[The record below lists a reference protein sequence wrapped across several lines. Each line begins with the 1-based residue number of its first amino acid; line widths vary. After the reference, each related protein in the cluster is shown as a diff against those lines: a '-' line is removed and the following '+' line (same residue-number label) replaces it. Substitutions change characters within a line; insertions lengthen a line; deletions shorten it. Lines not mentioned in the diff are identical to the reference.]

1 MLKFIFWILLLA
13 NAALLALNLGYLGA
27 IAPDGRE
34 PQRSKRQ
41 IHPEQLAL
49 LAPAAATANPE
60 AVATAVPAPATA
72 PVPAAV
78 PTPTP
83 APALVA
89 CTEIGDFTLAQ
100 ASRFEAQIAALGLG
114 DRQSRRN
121 VREVA
126 SYMVYIPPQGEQAGA
141 QKKVEELRQRGVTNF
156 FVMQDNSDLRWGI
169 SLGVFKTEAQAKILL
184 AQLKQQG
191 VLSARIGARSAATSK
206 VMFQMR
212 DLDPAGIAVFGRI
225 AADFPQQQLRRCK

>member
-13 NAALLALNLGYLGA
+13 NAALLALNLGILGA
-27 IAPDGRE
+27 VVPDGRE

-41 IHPEQLAL
+41 IDPQRLTLLAGGAAAATAAI
-49 LAPAAATANPE
+49 APAAAP
-60 AVATAVPAPATA
+60 
-72 PVPAAV
+72 
-78 PTPTP
+78 
-83 APALVA
+83 PALVA
-89 CTEIGDFTLAQ
+89 CTEIGNFPLAV
-100 ASRFEAQIAALGLG
+100 ASRFETQTAALALG

-126 SYMVYIPPQGEQAGA
+126 SYMVYIPSQGDQAGA

-169 SLGVFKTEAQAKILL
+169 SLGVFKTDATAQKLL

-191 VLSARIGARSAATSK
+191 VLSARIGTRSVATSK
-206 VMFQMR
+206 VAFQMR
-212 DLDPAGIAVFGRI
+212 DLDPASAAALDRI
-225 AADFPQQQLRRCK
+225 AADFPEQQLRSCE